1 MSNKTT
7 HFGYEEVDI
16 KEKSSRVGAV
26 FNSVTPSYDLMNDL
40 MSFGL
45 HRAWK
50 RFAVSS
56 MQLKP
61 GHRVLDVAGG
71 TGDLT
76 ALMHKHVGS
85 SGQIVLSDINPSM
98 LAHGKARLT
107 DKGLINNIDYIVAD
121 AESLPF
127 PSKHFDAIMLAF
139 GLRNMTDKSKALR
152 SLFRV
157 LKPGGRLSVLEF
169 STPTVKALSPI
180 YDAFSMKLIPK
191 LGKFFAH
198 DEKSYQYLVESIRK
212 HPDQESL
219 KTLFEEAGF
228 EQCRYHNL
236 SLGIVALH
244 TGYKL
249 RDERNHHD

>member
-7 HFGYEEVDI
+7 HFGYEEVGVN
-16 KEKSSRVGAV
+16 EKSSRVGAV
-26 FNSVTPSYDLMNDL
+26 FTSVTPSYDLMNDL
-40 MSFGL
+40 MSFGH

-50 RFAVSS
+50 RFAVRS
-56 MQLKP
+56 MQLKS
-61 GHRVLDVAGG
+61 GYRVLDVAGG

-76 ALMHKHVGS
+76 ALMHPHVGD
-85 SGQIVLSDINPSM
+85 SGRIVLSDINPSM

-107 DKGLINNIDYIVAD
+107 DKGLLDNIDYLVAD
-121 AESLPF
+121 AESLPL
-127 PSKHFDAIMLAF
+127 PSHHFDAIMLAF

-157 LKPGGRLSVLEF
+157 LKPGGKLSVLEF
-169 STPTVKALSPI
+169 STPTLKALSPL
-180 YDAFSMKLIPK
+180 YDAFSFKLLPK
-191 LGKFFAH
+191 LGKLFAN
-198 DEKSYQYLVESIRK
+198 DETSYQYLVESIRK
-212 HPDQESL
+212 HPDQETL

-249 RDERNHHD
+249 RDTRNNND